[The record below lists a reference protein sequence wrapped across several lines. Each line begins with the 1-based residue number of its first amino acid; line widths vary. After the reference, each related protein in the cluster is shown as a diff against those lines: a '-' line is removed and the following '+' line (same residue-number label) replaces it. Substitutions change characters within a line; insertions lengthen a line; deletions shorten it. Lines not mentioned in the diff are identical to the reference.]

1 VNTLLSAGLILLL
14 GFVGARLLKYVRLP
28 SVTAFLIVGILIGPH
43 ILNIVTEE
51 IFTASDFF
59 SNLVLGIIAFS
70 LGENFRLE
78 EIKKGMKQIMWISL
92 VAALGTWVLVSAA
105 ILVYFVIVKVPVYPA
120 IVLGAAAS
128 ATAPAATVLVIR
140 EYRASGLLTEFLLKV
155 VAIDDAWCLIF
166 AALAIAFA
174 NAMRAEVFQISIIFA
189 GLGEIFGALIIG
201 AILGYIFSFLNRF
214 VKTSEEFLVYIFGF
228 ILLNVGLSIAINI
241 SVLLSSMMMGL
252 VVINLARENYKFF
265 EMLRTV
271 DAPLYLVFFIL
282 AGAHL
287 DFSILYKMG
296 IVGLLYIIF
305 RVIGKVYGAKIGAKI
320 SNAPKLVENW
330 LGLSLTPQA
339 GVALGIGL
347 VAKSTFPEF
356 GNYIFTVIAATT
368 VIFELIGPLLTK
380 YSLIKAGDIAST
392 E

>member
-1 VNTLLSAGLILLL
+1 L
-14 GFVGARLLKYVRLP
+14 GFIGARLLKYVRLP

-43 ILNIVTEE
+43 VLNIVTEE

>member
-1 VNTLLSAGLILLL
+1 MNTLLSAGLILLL
-14 GFVGARLLKYVRLP
+14 GFIGARLLKYIRLP

-59 SNLVLGIIAFS
+59 SNLVLGVIAFS

-78 EIKKGMKQIMWISL
+78 EIKKGMKQIMWISFI
-92 VAALGTWVLVSAA
+92 AAFGTWVLVSAA
-105 ILVYFVIVKVPVYPA
+105 LLIYFVIVKLPIYPA

-128 ATAPAATVLVIR
+128 ATAPAATVLIIR

-155 VAIDDAWCLIF
+155 VAIDDAWCLMF

-174 NAMRAEVFQISIIFA
+174 NAMRAEVFQISIIFV

-201 AILGYIFSFLNRF
+201 AVLGYIFSFLSRF

-228 ILLNVGLSIAINI
+228 ILLNVGLSIAINV
-241 SVLLSSMMMGL
+241 SVLMSSMMMGL

-265 EMLRTV
+265 EILRTV

-296 IVGLLYIIF
+296 VVGLLYIIF

-320 SNAPKLVENW
+320 SNAPKPIENW
-330 LGLSLTPQA
+330 LGLGLTPQA

-356 GNYIFTVIAATT
+356 GNYIFTIIAATT
-368 VIFELIGPLLTK
+368 VIFELVGPLLTK
-380 YSLIKAGDIAST
+380 FSLMKVGEITST

>member
-1 VNTLLSAGLILLL
+1 MNTLLSAGLILLL
-14 GFVGARLLKYVRLP
+14 GFVGARLLKYIRLP

-59 SNLVLGIIAFS
+59 SNLVLGVIAFS

-78 EIKKGMKQIMWISL
+78 EIKKGMKQIMWISFI
-92 VAALGTWVLVSAA
+92 AAFGTWVLVSAA
-105 ILVYFVIVKVPVYPA
+105 LLIYFVIVKVPIYPA

-128 ATAPAATVLVIR
+128 ATAPAATVLIIR

-155 VAIDDAWCLIF
+155 VAIDDAWCLMF

-174 NAMRAEVFQISIIFA
+174 NAMRAEVFQISIIFV

-201 AILGYIFSFLNRF
+201 AVLGYIFSFLSRF

-228 ILLNVGLSIAINI
+228 ILLNVGLSIAINV
-241 SVLLSSMMMGL
+241 SVLMSSMMMGL

-265 EMLRTV
+265 EILRTV

-296 IVGLLYIIF
+296 VVGLLYIIF

-320 SNAPKLVENW
+320 SNAPKPIENW
-330 LGLSLTPQA
+330 LGLGLTPQA

-356 GNYIFTVIAATT
+356 GNYIFTIIAATT

>member
-1 VNTLLSAGLILLL
+1 MNTLLSAGLILLL
-14 GFVGARLLKYVRLP
+14 GFVGARLLKYIRLP

-59 SNLVLGIIAFS
+59 SNLVLGVIAFS

-78 EIKKGMKQIMWISL
+78 EIKKGMKQIMWVSFI
-92 VAALGTWVLVSAA
+92 AAFGTWVLVSAA
-105 ILVYFVIVKVPVYPA
+105 LLIYFVIVKVPIYPA

-128 ATAPAATVLVIR
+128 ATAPAATVLIIR

-155 VAIDDAWCLIF
+155 VAIDDAWCLMF

-174 NAMRAEVFQISIIFA
+174 NAMRAEVFQISIIFV

-228 ILLNVGLSIAINI
+228 ILLNVGLSIAINV
-241 SVLLSSMMMGL
+241 SVLMSSMMMGL

-265 EMLRTV
+265 EILRTV

-296 IVGLLYIIF
+296 VVGLLYIIF

-320 SNAPKLVENW
+320 SNAPKPIENW
-330 LGLSLTPQA
+330 LGLGLTPQA

-356 GNYIFTVIAATT
+356 GNYIFTIIAATT

-380 YSLIKAGDIAST
+380 FSLMKVGEITST

>member
-14 GFVGARLLKYVRLP
+14 GFIGARLLKYVRLP

-43 ILNIVTEE
+43 VLNIVTEE

-105 ILVYFVIVKVPVYPA
+105 ILVYFVIVKVPIYPA